1 MHYNISYSQT
11 QITVNTYY
19 KQKQFVEKVDIKG
32 KHLGYVEK
40 WEAHEKGILHR
51 GFAIILVYKN
61 YILLQHR
68 KHPAFDAVL
77 DLSSASHQLLKNKKF
92 EDLTQ
97 AVVFSLKREWNINKK
112 NFIGNIK
119 NLGFIYYKSKDP
131 KSIYTEQ
138 EICDILIV
146 KINKLPLPNM
156 DFAYGFSLATK
167 KEIVNKKSR
176 IYENFSPWAKKI
188 VDQKMI

>member
-1 MHYNISYSQT
+1 MHKDKINAKINF
-11 QITVNTYY
+11 VKNGYY

-32 KHLGYVEK
+32 KHLGYIEK

-51 GFAIILVYKN
+51 GFAIILIYKN
-61 YILLQHR
+61 YFLLQHR

-92 EDLTQ
+92 EDLME
-97 AVVFSLKREWNINKK
+97 AVIFSLKREWNINKQDL
-112 NFIGNIK
+112 IGNVK

-138 EICDILIV
+138 EICDILIA
-146 KINKLPLPNM
+146 KINKLPVPNI

-167 KEIVNKKSR
+167 EEILNKKSR
-176 IYENFSPWAKKI
+176 IYENFSPWAKK
-188 VDQKMI
+188 MIDKNML

>member
-1 MHYNISYSQT
+1 MNR
-11 QITVNTYY
+11 YY

-32 KHLGYVEK
+32 RHLGYIEK

-61 YILLQHR
+61 YIFLQHR
-68 KHPAFDAVL
+68 KHPAFDGVL

-97 AVVFSLKREWNINKK
+97 AVIFSLKREWNINKK
-112 NFIGNIK
+112 DLIGNIK

-138 EICDILIV
+138 EICDILIT
-146 KINKLPLPNM
+146 KINKLPVPNI

-167 KEIVNKKSR
+167 NELCNKKSR
-176 IYENFSPWAKKI
+176 IYENLSPWGKKI
-188 VDQKMI
+188 IDDKLF

>member
-1 MHYNISYSQT
+1 VKNS
-11 QITVNTYY
+11 YY
-19 KQKQFVEKVDIKG
+19 KQKQFVEKINTKG
-32 KHLGYVEK
+32 KHLGYIEK

-61 YILLQHR
+61 YFLLQHR

-92 EDLTQ
+92 EDLTK

-112 NFIGNIK
+112 DLIGNIK

-131 KSIYTEQ
+131 KSIYIEQ
-138 EICDILIV
+138 EICDVLIV
-146 KINKLPLPNM
+146 KINKLPMPNI

-167 KEIVNKKSR
+167 EEILNKKSR
-176 IYENFSPWAKKI
+176 IYENFSPWAKEI
-188 VDQKMI
+188 VAQKLV

>member
-1 MHYNISYSQT
+1 MHYNISYSQK

-19 KQKQFVEKVDIKG
+19 KQKQFVEKVDLQG

-51 GFAIILVYKN
+51 GFAIILIYKN

-68 KHPAFDAVL
+68 KHPAFDGVL

-97 AVVFSLKREWNINKK
+97 AVIFSLKREWNINKK
-112 NFIGNIK
+112 DLTGNVK

-138 EICDILIV
+138 EICDILIA
-146 KINKLPLPNM
+146 KINKLPVPNT

-167 KEIVNKKSR
+167 KEIFNKKSR

-188 VDQKMI
+188 VDLKMI